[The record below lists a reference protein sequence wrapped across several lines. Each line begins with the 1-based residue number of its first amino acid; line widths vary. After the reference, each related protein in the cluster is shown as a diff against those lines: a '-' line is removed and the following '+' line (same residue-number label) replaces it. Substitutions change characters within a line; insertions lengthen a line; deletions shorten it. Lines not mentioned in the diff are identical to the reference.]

1 MHLPDPDQAG
11 LFHIVGIG
19 GIGMSAIAE
28 VMHTRGYQVQGSDL
42 KDSANLERLRARGIT
57 CLIGHDPANLNGA
70 GHLVISSAVKAGNPE
85 FEAAKERG
93 LPIIRRAE
101 MLAELMRPCATVSIT
116 GTHGKTTTTSLIADL
131 LKAADLDPTVIAG
144 GIINAWGTNARIG
157 KGEWMVVEADE
168 SDGTFLKLPTQIGVV
183 TNIDPEH
190 MDYWPSLDAL
200 HQAFHQFIDAI
211 PFYGLAVACIDHPVV
226 RELLAKLGGA
236 ANGRRTLTYG
246 VARDADI
253 RLANLRPDHNRI
265 TFDADLGPAVKGGAR
280 KLEDLTLPVLGHY
293 NALNALGALAAA
305 TEAGVSDEVIR
316 ATFAAFS
323 GVKRRFSR
331 AGEWQGVV
339 VYDDYAHH
347 PVEIAAV
354 LRAARMAGK
363 GRIVAVVQP
372 HRYTRLQSLFNEFS
386 ACLDDADIV
395 VVTPIYSAGEAPIPG
410 IDRDELASGL
420 RRHGHPHVLTVDD
433 EQGLVET
440 IASVAKPGDLVV
452 GSRRRHHHRLD
463 ERPAE
468 KSRTEG
474 TGLNG
479 AALESRLVA
488 SLPELRGRLK
498 AEAPLKDLTWFR
510 AGGPAEVLYSPA
522 DEADLAYFLRR
533 HAVRHSRHH
542 HRARLE
548 PARARR
554 RHRGRG
560 DPARPRLRRD
570 QDRGRLEAPR
580 RHRRSRREG
589 GPRRGR
595 CRHRRSLLLS
605 RHSGLRRRRAAHEW
619 RSAWPRDERGA
630 GRGPCRRPPG
640 QHPCAARR

>member
-28 VMHTRGYQVQGSDL
+28 VMHTRGYRVQGSDL
-42 KDSANLERLRARGIT
+42 KDSANLERLRAHGIT
-57 CLIGHDPANLNGA
+57 CLIGHDPDNVKGA
-70 GHLVISSAVKAGNPE
+70 AHLVISSAVKPGNPE
-85 FEAAKERG
+85 FEAARERG

-131 LKAADLDPTVIAG
+131 LKAANLDPTVIAG
-144 GIINAWGTNARIG
+144 GIINGWGTNARIG

-190 MDYWPSLDAL
+190 MDYWPSLEAL

-253 RLANLRPDHNRI
+253 RLVNLRPDHNRI
-265 TFDADLGPAVKGGAR
+265 TFDADLGPAVKGGVR

-305 TEAGVSDEVIR
+305 TEAGVSDDVIR
-316 ATFAAFS
+316 NTFAAFS
-323 GVKRRFSR
+323 GVKRRFTR
-331 AGEWQGVV
+331 VGEWRGAA

-363 GRIVAVVQP
+363 GRIVAVMQP
-372 HRYTRLQSLFNEFS
+372 HRYTRLQFLFNEFS

-395 VVTPIYSAGEAPIPG
+395 VVTPVYSAGEAPIPG

-420 RRHGHPHVLTVDD
+420 RRHGHSHVLTVDD
-433 EQGLVET
+433 EQALVET
-440 IASVAKPGDLVV
+440 IASVAKPGDVV
-452 GSRRRHHHRLD
+452 IGLGAGTITDWINALPNNLD
-463 ERPAE
+463 
-468 KSRTEG
+468 
-474 TGLNG
+474 
-479 AALESRLVA
+479 
-488 SLPELRGRLK
+488 
-498 AEAPLKDLTWFR
+498 
-510 AGGPAEVLYSPA
+510 
-522 DEADLAYFLRR
+522 
-533 HAVRHSRHH
+533 
-542 HRARLE
+542 
-548 PARARR
+548 
-554 RHRGRG
+554 RHRGR
-560 DPARPRLRRD
+560 A
-570 QDRGRLEAPR
+570 
-580 RHRRSRREG
+580 
-589 GPRRGR
+589 
-595 CRHRRSLLLS
+595 
-605 RHSGLRRRRAAHEW
+605 
-619 RSAWPRDERGA
+619 
-630 GRGPCRRPPG
+630 
-640 QHPCAARR
+640 

>member
-1 MHLPDPDQAG
+1 MHLPEPDQAG

-28 VMHTRGYQVQGSDL
+28 VMHTRGYRVRGSDL
-42 KDSANLERLRARGIT
+42 KDGANLERLRAHGIS
-57 CLIGHDPANLNGA
+57 CLIGHDPANVKGA
-70 GHLVISSAVKAGNPE
+70 AYLVISSAVKAGNPE

-116 GTHGKTTTTSLIADL
+116 GTHGKTTTTALIADL
-131 LKAADLDPTVIAG
+131 LKAANLDPTVIAG

-200 HQAFHQFIDAI
+200 HQSFFQFIEAI
-211 PFYGLAVACIDHPVV
+211 PFYGVAVACIDHPVV

-253 RLANLRPDHNRI
+253 RLSNLRPDHNSI
-265 TFDADLGPAVKGGAR
+265 TFDADLGPAVKGGTR

-305 TEAGVSDEVIR
+305 TEAGVSDDVIR
-316 ATFAAFS
+316 KTFAAFS
-323 GVKRRFSR
+323 GVKRRFTR
-331 AGEWQGVV
+331 AGEWQGIG

-363 GRIVAVVQP
+363 GRIIAVVQP
-372 HRYTRLQSLFNEFS
+372 HRYTRLQALFNDFS

-395 VVTPIYSAGEAPIPG
+395 VVTPVYSAGEAPIPG

-420 RRHGHPHVLTVDD
+420 RRHGHPHVLTIDD
-433 EQGLVET
+433 EQALVET
-440 IASVAKPGDLVV
+440 IASVAKSGDLVV
-452 GSRRRHHHRLD
+452 GLG
-463 ERPAE
+463 A
-468 KSRTEG
+468 G
-474 TGLNG
+474 TITDWINALPK
-479 AALESRLVA
+479 ALEQ
-488 SLPELRGRLK
+488 
-498 AEAPLKDLTWFR
+498 
-510 AGGPAEVLYSPA
+510 
-522 DEADLAYFLRR
+522 
-533 HAVRHSRHH
+533 
-542 HRARLE
+542 
-548 PARARR
+548 
-554 RHRGRG
+554 HRGR
-560 DPARPRLRRD
+560 A
-570 QDRGRLEAPR
+570 
-580 RHRRSRREG
+580 
-589 GPRRGR
+589 
-595 CRHRRSLLLS
+595 
-605 RHSGLRRRRAAHEW
+605 
-619 RSAWPRDERGA
+619 
-630 GRGPCRRPPG
+630 
-640 QHPCAARR
+640 

>member
-1 MHLPDPDQAG
+1 MHLPHPDEAG

-28 VMHTRGYQVQGSDL
+28 VMHTRGYRVRGSDL
-42 KDSANLERLRARGIT
+42 KDGANLERLRRHGIE
-57 CLIGHDPANLNGA
+57 CLIGHDPTNVEGA

-93 LPIIRRAE
+93 IPIVRRAE

-131 LKAADLDPTVIAG
+131 LKSAGFDPTVIAG

-200 HQAFHQFIDAI
+200 HQAFRQFIEAI

-253 RLANLRPDHNRI
+253 RLINLRPDYNRI

-293 NALNALGALAAA
+293 NALNALAALAAA

-316 ATFAAFS
+316 QTLAGFS
-323 GVKRRFSR
+323 GVKRRFTR
-331 AGEWQGVV
+331 VGEWNGAAI
-339 VYDDYAHH
+339 YDDYAHH
-347 PVEIAAV
+347 PVEIASV
-354 LRAARMAGK
+354 LRAARLAGK
-363 GRIVAVVQP
+363 GRIIAVVQP

-395 VVTPIYSAGEAPIPG
+395 LVTPVYSAGEAPIPG
-410 IDRDELASGL
+410 IDRDELAAGL
-420 RRHGHPHVLTVDD
+420 RRHGHPHVVTIDD
-433 EQGLVET
+433 EAGLVR
-440 IASVAKPGDLVV
+440 AVADLATSGDLVV
-452 GSRRRHHHRLD
+452 GLGAGTITDWINALPRRL
-463 ERPAE
+463 AE
-468 KSRTEG
+468 QE
-474 TGLNG
+474 G
-479 AALESRLVA
+479 AA
-488 SLPELRGRLK
+488 
-498 AEAPLKDLTWFR
+498 
-510 AGGPAEVLYSPA
+510 
-522 DEADLAYFLRR
+522 
-533 HAVRHSRHH
+533 
-542 HRARLE
+542 
-548 PARARR
+548 
-554 RHRGRG
+554 
-560 DPARPRLRRD
+560 
-570 QDRGRLEAPR
+570 
-580 RHRRSRREG
+580 
-589 GPRRGR
+589 
-595 CRHRRSLLLS
+595 
-605 RHSGLRRRRAAHEW
+605 
-619 RSAWPRDERGA
+619 
-630 GRGPCRRPPG
+630 
-640 QHPCAARR
+640 

>member
-28 VMHTRGYQVQGSDL
+28 VMHTRGYHVQGSDL
-42 KDSANLERLRARGIT
+42 KDGANLERLRAHGIP
-57 CLIGHDPANLNGA
+57 CLIGHDPANVDGA
-70 GHLVISSAVKAGNPE
+70 AHLVISSAVKPGNPE

-93 LPIIRRAE
+93 IPIIRRAE

-131 LKAADLDPTVIAG
+131 FKCAELDPTVIAG
-144 GIINAWGTNARIG
+144 GIINGWGTNARIG
-157 KGEWMVVEADE
+157 RGEWMVVEADE

-190 MDYWPSLDAL
+190 MDYWPSLEAL
-200 HQAFHQFIDAI
+200 HQSFLQFIEAI

-253 RLANLRPDHNRI
+253 RLVNVRPDHNRI

-280 KLEDLTLPVLGHY
+280 KLEDLTLPILGHY

-305 TEAGVSDEVIR
+305 TEAGVGDEIIR

-331 AGEWQGVV
+331 VGEWRGVA

-363 GRIVAVVQP
+363 GRIIAVLQP
-372 HRYTRLQSLFNEFS
+372 HRYTRLRSLFNEFS

-395 VVTPIYSAGEAPIPG
+395 VVTPVYSAGEAPIPG

-433 EQGLVET
+433 TEGLVEAV
-440 IASVAKPGDLVV
+440 ASVAQSGDVV
-452 GSRRRHHHRLD
+452 IGLG
-463 ERPAE
+463 AGTI
-468 KSRTEG
+468 TEWI
-474 TGLNG
+474 N
-479 AALESRLVA
+479 AL
-488 SLPELRGRLK
+488 PK
-498 AEAPLKDLTWFR
+498 N
-510 AGGPAEVLYSPA
+510 
-522 DEADLAYFLRR
+522 LA
-533 HAVRHSRHH
+533 
-542 HRARLE
+542 
-548 PARARR
+548 
-554 RHRGRG
+554 RHRGRT
-560 DPARPRLRRD
+560 
-570 QDRGRLEAPR
+570 
-580 RHRRSRREG
+580 
-589 GPRRGR
+589 
-595 CRHRRSLLLS
+595 
-605 RHSGLRRRRAAHEW
+605 
-619 RSAWPRDERGA
+619 
-630 GRGPCRRPPG
+630 
-640 QHPCAARR
+640 

>member
-1 MHLPDPDQAG
+1 MQLPPPDKAG

-28 VMHTRGYQVQGSDL
+28 VMHTRGYRVQGSDL
-42 KDSANLERLRARGIT
+42 KDGGNLERLRRRGIS
-57 CLIGHDPANLNGA
+57 CLIGHDPANVKGA
-70 GHLVISSAVKAGNPE
+70 AYLVISSAVKAGNPE

-93 LPIIRRAE
+93 MPIIRRAE
-101 MLAELMRPCATVSIT
+101 MLAELMRPCATVAIT
-116 GTHGKTTTTSLIADL
+116 GTHGKTTTTALIADL
-131 LKAADLDPTVIAG
+131 LKGANLDPTVIAG

-190 MDYWPSLDAL
+190 MDYWPSLAAL
-200 HQAFHQFIDAI
+200 HLAFQQFIEAI
-211 PFYGLAVACIDHPVV
+211 PFYGVAVACIDHPVV

-253 RLANLRPDHNRI
+253 RLSNLRPDHNRI

-280 KLEDLTLPVLGHY
+280 KLEDLMLPVLGHY

-305 TEAGVSDEVIR
+305 AEAGVSDDVIR
-316 ATFAAFS
+316 TTFAAFS
-323 GVKRRFSR
+323 GVKRRFTR
-331 AGEWQGVV
+331 AGEWQGIV

-363 GRIVAVVQP
+363 GRIIAVIQP

-395 VVTPIYSAGEAPIPG
+395 VVTPVYSAGEAPIPG

-433 EQGLVET
+433 EDTLLET
-440 IASVAKPGDLVV
+440 VASVAKSGDLVV
-452 GSRRRHHHRLD
+452 GLG
-463 ERPAE
+463 A
-468 KSRTEG
+468 G
-474 TGLNG
+474 TITDWIN
-479 AALESRLVA
+479 AL
-488 SLPELRGRLK
+488 P
-498 AEAPLKDLTWFR
+498 
-510 AGGPAEVLYSPA
+510 
-522 DEADLAYFLRR
+522 
-533 HAVRHSRHH
+533 
-542 HRARLE
+542 ARLE
-548 PARARR
+548 G
-554 RHRGRG
+554 RGR
-560 DPARPRLRRD
+560 A
-570 QDRGRLEAPR
+570 
-580 RHRRSRREG
+580 
-589 GPRRGR
+589 
-595 CRHRRSLLLS
+595 
-605 RHSGLRRRRAAHEW
+605 
-619 RSAWPRDERGA
+619 
-630 GRGPCRRPPG
+630 
-640 QHPCAARR
+640 

>member
-28 VMHTRGYQVQGSDL
+28 VMHTRGYRVQGSDL
-42 KDSANLERLRARGIT
+42 KDGANLERLRARGIP
-57 CLIGHDPANLNGA
+57 CLIGHDPANVDGA
-70 GHLVISSAVKAGNPE
+70 AHLVISSAVKAGNPE

-116 GTHGKTTTTSLIADL
+116 GTHGKTTTTSLIAEL
-131 LKAADLDPTVIAG
+131 FQGADLDPTVIAG

-168 SDGTFLKLPTQIGVV
+168 SDGTFLKLPTQIGVI

-190 MDYWPSLDAL
+190 MDFWPSLEAL

-211 PFYGLAVACIDHPVV
+211 PFYGLVVACIDHPVV

-305 TEAGVSDEVIR
+305 TEAGIGDEAIR
-316 ATFAAFS
+316 AGLADFS
-323 GVKRRFSR
+323 GVKRRFTR
-331 AGEWQGVV
+331 VGEWQGIA

-354 LRAARMAGK
+354 LRAARIGGN
-363 GRIVAVVQP
+363 GRIIAVMQP

-386 ACLDDADIV
+386 ACLDDADVV
-395 VVTPIYSAGEAPIPG
+395 VVTPVYSAGEAPIPG

-420 RRHGHPHVLTVDD
+420 LRHGHPNVLTVED
-433 EQGLVET
+433 EENLVQT
-440 IASVAKPGDLVV
+440 VASVAQPGDLVV
-452 GSRRRHHHRLD
+452 GL
-463 ERPAE
+463 
-468 KSRTEG
+468 
-474 TGLNG
+474 
-479 AALESRLVA
+479 
-488 SLPELRGRLK
+488 
-498 AEAPLKDLTWFR
+498 
-510 AGGPAEVLYSPA
+510 
-522 DEADLAYFLRR
+522 
-533 HAVRHSRHH
+533 
-542 HRARLE
+542 
-548 PARARR
+548 
-554 RHRGRG
+554 
-560 DPARPRLRRD
+560 
-570 QDRGRLEAPR
+570 
-580 RHRRSRREG
+580 
-589 GPRRGR
+589 
-595 CRHRRSLLLS
+595 
-605 RHSGLRRRRAAHEW
+605 
-619 RSAWPRDERGA
+619 GA
-630 GRGPCRRPPG
+630 GTITDWINALPSKLERHGGRS
-640 QHPCAARR
+640 

>member
-28 VMHTRGYQVQGSDL
+28 VMHTRGYHVQGSDL
-42 KDSANLERLRARGIT
+42 KDGANLERLRAHGIA
-57 CLIGHDPANLNGA
+57 CLIGHDPANVDGA

-101 MLAELMRPCATVSIT
+101 MLAELMRPCATVSVT
-116 GTHGKTTTTSLIADL
+116 GTHGKTTTTALIAEL
-131 LKAADLDPTVIAG
+131 FKGAGLDPTVIAG

-168 SDGTFLKLPTQIGVV
+168 SDGTFLKLPTQIGVI

-190 MDYWPSLDAL
+190 MDYWPSLEAL
-200 HQAFHQFIDAI
+200 HLAFHQFVDAI

-253 RLANLRPDHNRI
+253 RLVNLRPDHNRV

-280 KLEDLTLPVLGHY
+280 KLEDLNLPVLGHY

-305 TEAGVSDEVIR
+305 TEAGIGDEAIR
-316 ATFAAFS
+316 QALAAFS
-323 GVKRRFSR
+323 GVKRRFMR
-331 AGEWQGVV
+331 VGEWQGVA

-372 HRYTRLQSLFNEFS
+372 HRYTRLQALFNEFS

-395 VVTPIYSAGEAPIPG
+395 MVTPVYSAGEAPIPG

-420 RRHGHPHVLTVDD
+420 LRHGHANVVTVED
-433 EQGLVET
+433 EESLVQT
-440 IASVAKPGDLVV
+440 
-452 GSRRRHHHRLD
+452 
-463 ERPAE
+463 
-468 KSRTEG
+468 
-474 TGLNG
+474 
-479 AALESRLVA
+479 VA
-488 SLPELRGRLK
+488 SM
-498 AEAPLKDLTWFR
+498 
-510 AGGPAEVLYSPA
+510 
-522 DEADLAYFLRR
+522 
-533 HAVRHSRHH
+533 
-542 HRARLE
+542 
-548 PARARR
+548 
-554 RHRGRG
+554 
-560 DPARPRLRRD
+560 ARP
-570 QDRGRLEAPR
+570 GIW
-580 RHRRSRREG
+580 S
-589 GPRRGR
+589 
-595 CRHRRSLLLS
+595 
-605 RHSGLRRRRAAHEW
+605 
-619 RSAWPRDERGA
+619 
-630 GRGPCRRPPG
+630 
-640 QHPCAARR
+640 